1 MRGPCDV
8 LTALADADRDAIPPL
23 DVGRLNRVA
32 NRMIKNGTRTDVG
45 RREAKE
51 RSVKRELNGMSV
63 TCGVFECHV
72 PFDVLRTLKMLLRST
87 Y

>member
-8 LTALADADRDAIPPL
+8 LTTLADADRDAIPPL

-45 RREAKE
+45 RREAEE
-51 RSVKRELNGMSV
+51 RRAEKRELNGMSV

-72 PFDVLRTLKMLLRST
+72 PFDVLRTLKMC
-87 Y
+87 